1 MPAASLTPP
10 AEVEADDDFG
20 APGPDEDAPAAE
32 AFDAIAPPAFAGA
45 RVDQAIARWLP
56 EQSRARLQQW
66 IRDGRVT
73 VDGRTVRAS
82 HRLHGGETLHIR
94 PGIEP
99 AVLAAQPEAI
109 ALRIVYE
116 DASVL
121 VIDKPAGLVV
131 HPGAGHAH
139 GTLVNALLHHDPAA
153 VALPRAGIVHR
164 LDKDTSGL
172 MVVARTIT
180 AHTALV
186 RALAA
191 RQVRR
196 VYQAIA
202 CGRLAAPT
210 RVDAPIGRHPTQRTR
225 MAVVPGGRPAL
236 TDVRPL
242 GELAGA
248 IWVECRLSTGRT
260 HQIRV
265 HLASIGLPLLG
276 DPVYG
281 PRPGRLPPA
290 LAAVG
295 ERLGR
300 QALHA
305 VELGF
310 AHPDD
315 GRPLE
320 FRSALPEDIQAAID
334 ALAPSASARPAP
346 RSPAAA
352 SASPPSVGRSPRPRA
367 STGPASGLSSV
378 LPDTDTACDPPP
390 RPSRH

>member
-20 APGPDEDAPAAE
+20 ASGPGEDAPAAE

-248 IWVECRLSTGRT
+248 TWVECRLSTGRT

-310 AHPDD
+310 AHP
-315 GRPLE
+315 RTREFMHFESPLPQDFE
-320 FRSALPEDIQAAID
+320 DLLTAL
-334 ALAPSASARPAP
+334 
-346 RSPAAA
+346 
-352 SASPPSVGRSPRPRA
+352 G
-367 STGPASGLSSV
+367 G
-378 LPDTDTACDPPP
+378 
-390 RPSRH
+390 